1 MNIFSEIEG
10 AFISEHSHKEI
21 ATFVTLKYKCQWLD
35 IAQKYCRNAFKWTWK
50 NWDQLMPQALVS
62 VYDKYSEDCVNIFL
76 RWYTTGERCVY
87 VFFFLL
93 ELWSKPLRKLNT
105 VI

>member
-10 AFISEHSHKEI
+10 AFISEHSHKGI

-50 NWDQLMPQALVS
+50 IWDQLMPQALVS
-62 VYDKYSEDCVNIFL
+62 VYDKYSEDCVNIF
-76 RWYTTGERCVY
+76 WDDIQPEKDVFTY
-87 VFFFLL
+87 FFFCLSF
-93 ELWSKPLRKLNT
+93 EANH
-105 VI
+105 